1 MRDEFAQVSPAE
13 LRDEG
18 VQVTQ
23 MKENYDKSAQVNA
36 FSLIEPYLKNTG
48 NQTSRKERL

>member
-1 MRDEFAQVSPAE
+1 MRDEFAQVSQTE
-13 LRDEG
+13 LRNEG

-23 MKENYDKSAQVNA
+23 MEEKDDKSAQVNA
-36 FSLIEPYLKNTG
+36 FSLLEPYLKNTG